1 MSMRGFTLIE
11 ILIVIAIFS
20 VLISLGLF
28 MSMETFRGTLNRS
41 ERDIVVNLL
50 QKARSRALANIQQ
63 ASWGVCYIA
72 PEYIIF
78 RGSECISGLPT
89 NETVP
94 ANTANS
100 IVFSSPIVFSQLSA
114 TTTGGSITI
123 TQNGRTAAIIVNQE
137 GMIDW

>member
-1 MSMRGFTLIE
+1 MRRRGFTLIE
-11 ILIVIAIFS
+11 IIIVVAIFS

-28 MSMETFRGTLNRS
+28 MSMETLRGTLNRS
-41 ERDIVVNLL
+41 ERDIVVSAL
-50 QKARSRALANIQQ
+50 QKARSRALANMQQ
-63 ASWGVCYIA
+63 APWGVCYIA
-72 PEYIIF
+72 PDYIVF
-78 RGSECISGLPT
+78 RGFECAPGLPT

-100 IVFSSPIVFSQLSA
+100 IVFPSPIVFSQLSA

-123 TQNGRTAAIIVNQE
+123 AQDGRTATITVNQE